1 MKKNERL
8 MDAIG
13 DISKEFINEASPKN
27 IRVVH
32 YRKKKPAAFI
42 AAAACAALLLA
53 IPVTNAIRS
62 HHSQFN
68 SSAQHSAEN
77 AAEIIRP
84 DKAGYEL
91 GWKYSYSGDINAAAS
106 GEEYKTVAENFGY
119 LFRSYEDMIKPSDIY
134 FYNGILCTVSESQM
148 SVTLTNDDVTYV
160 MDRSLYSN
168 SRIIGADTEN
178 NFYVVCT
185 NNDGKTELHK
195 VSSTERTLSSVICD
209 NNILLNECIG
219 FDSISADGSG
229 RNLTLS
235 YSSDGTEGTVNIS
248 EETDRIIMEITQG
261 SKKQLISFNADGAV
275 SESDD
280 NIFSFDKSKNI
291 FVSDSGNQ
299 KISLA
304 ADLAERDIQARCIAV
319 NSYKIVDEID
329 KNGPGL
335 QYEMT
340 LEYYHIDHS
349 LVSHGSVMESVIL
362 DGESALNEGMSEE
375 QTEKI
380 NSVLQSVTSDSDGGV
395 VYVGGN
401 EEKGYI
407 MLPDP
412 EMNMRFYSFDMN
424 GEKAELTGTVPLPVT
439 DALFEDLEEFR
450 LGDSM
455 YYNGI
460 CYGTAEFVKTD
471 GSIERIVCTCDENGK
486 PGYATVSF
494 DNTSEDDIL
503 CIGDGHAGFLRSDGC
518 FFKAEFVYA
527 E

>member
-62 HHSQFN
+62 HRGQFN
-68 SSAQHSAEN
+68 SGAQYSAEN
-77 AAEIIRP
+77 TAEIIRP

-91 GWKYSYSGDINAAAS
+91 GWKYLYSGDINAAAN
-106 GEEYKTVAENFGY
+106 GEEYKTVAANFTH
-119 LFRSYEDMIKPSDIY
+119 LFRSYEDMGKPSDMY
-134 FYNGILCTVSESQM
+134 FYNGILCTVSENQM
-148 SVTLTNDDVTYV
+148 SVTQTNDDVTYV
-160 MDRSLYSN
+160 MDRSSYSN

-178 NFYVVCT
+178 SFYLTCT
-185 NNDGKTELHK
+185 NDAGKTEFQKMISNEGTLI
-195 VSSTERTLSSVICD
+195 STICD
-209 NNILLNECIG
+209 NDIPLNDCIG
-219 FDSISADGSG
+219 FDDISADGSG
-229 RNLTLS
+229 RNITLS

-248 EETDRIIMEITQG
+248 EEDGRLIMNITQG
-261 SKKQLISFNADGAV
+261 DQEQVISFNADGTV

-280 NIFSFDKSKNI
+280 SIFSFDRTKNI
-291 FVSDSGNQ
+291 FVSDSGKQ
-299 KISLA
+299 KISLNTE
-304 ADLAERDIQARCIAV
+304 LSERSSQARSVYA
-319 NSYKIVDEID
+319 NAYKIANEIE
-329 KNGPGL
+329 KNGPGC
-335 QYEMT
+335 QYELA
-340 LEYYHIDHS
+340 LEYDHIDHS
-349 LVSHGSVMESVIL
+349 LVISGKVMESISL
-362 DGESALNEGMSEE
+362 DTENAIAEGMSEE
-375 QTEKI
+375 QTIKI
-380 NSVLQSVTSDSDGGV
+380 NSVLQTITSDSDGGA

-424 GEKAELTGTVPLPVT
+424 GEKTELTGTVPLPVT
-439 DALFEDLEEFR
+439 EALFEDVEEFR

-486 PGYATVSF
+486 TGYATVSF
-494 DNTSEDDIL
+494 DNTSEDDVL
-503 CIGDGHAGFLRSDGC
+503 CIGDGHAGFLRSDGY
-518 FFKAEFVYA
+518 FFKTEFVYA